1 VPAIDDAPL
10 QLRSEGLDWR
20 DFEGEIVALD
30 LREAEYFAVNRSGAV
45 LWQAVAQ
52 GATRQQLTALIVERF
67 GLGEEKA
74 AADVERF
81 VADLERR
88 GLLERAV

>member
-1 VPAIDDAPL
+1 MPAIDSETL
-10 QLRSEGLDWR
+10 HLRGDGLDWR

-67 GLGEEKA
+67 GLSEHEA

-88 GLLERAV
+88 GLLEHTG